1 MDISNIRQFTNLL
14 DINDSHDTPNT
25 SVNPFMHNVVKW
37 PNILSNSCALHA
49 ARFLKYASPFYN
61 IMHESV
67 NIPIQDSSKLLTVKS
82 KQKIR
87 KPKIQIKI
95 FLNSISSFSKKRV
108 ADWKTLEETNR
119 NVETKTKNN

>member
-1 MDISNIRQFTNLL
+1 
-14 DINDSHDTPNT
+14 
-25 SVNPFMHNVVKW
+25 
-37 PNILSNSCALHA
+37 
-49 ARFLKYASPFYN
+49 
-61 IMHESV
+61 MHESV

-108 ADWKTLEETNR
+108 ADWKTLEETKR